1 MAGNR
6 GIGSRRVETRSDNY
20 PGSKMT
26 IDELLKQLLAFR
38 DARDWQQFHTLRN
51 LIVSTGIEAGELLE
65 TIQWK
70 TDAEIDTLLHDPAQ
84 STNLRHEC
92 ADVFMYLLLVAHTAG
107 FDLVDAAAE
116 KLKLNEARYPVDRAK
131 GTAAK
136 YSEL

>member
-1 MAGNR
+1 
-6 GIGSRRVETRSDNY
+6 
-20 PGSKMT
+20 MT
-26 IDELLKQLLAFR
+26 HDELLEQLLAFR
-38 DARDWQQFHTLRN
+38 DARDWKQFHTLRN

-70 TDAEIDTLLHDPAQ
+70 TDAQIDTMLGDREQLTD
-84 STNLRHEC
+84 LRHEC

-116 KLKLNEARYPVDRAK
+116 KLKLNEVRYPADKAK
-131 GTAAK
+131 GTATK

>member
-1 MAGNR
+1 
-6 GIGSRRVETRSDNY
+6 
-20 PGSKMT
+20 MT

-38 DARDWQQFHTLRN
+38 DARDWRQFHTLRN

-70 TDAEIDTLLHDPAQ
+70 SDAQIDTLLSDPEQ

-116 KLKLNEARYPVDRAK
+116 KLKLNEARYPVDKAK

>member
-6 GIGSRRVETRSDNY
+6 GIGSRKHEARIDNY
-20 PGSKMT
+20 PGSNMT

-38 DARDWQQFHTLRN
+38 DARDWRQFHTLRN

-70 TDAEIDTLLHDPAQ
+70 SDAQIDTLLSDPEQ

-92 ADVFMYLLLVAHTAG
+92 ADVFMYLLLVTHTAG

-116 KLKLNEARYPVDRAK
+116 KLQLNEARYPVDKAK

>member
-1 MAGNR
+1 MGGSR
-6 GIGSRRVETRSDNY
+6 GIGSRKLEARIDNY
-20 PGSKMT
+20 PGSNMT

-38 DARDWQQFHTLRN
+38 DARDWRQFHTLRN

-70 TDAEIDTLLHDPAQ
+70 SDAQIDTLLSDPEQ

-116 KLKLNEARYPVDRAK
+116 KLQLNEARYPVDKAK
-131 GTAAK
+131 GTATK